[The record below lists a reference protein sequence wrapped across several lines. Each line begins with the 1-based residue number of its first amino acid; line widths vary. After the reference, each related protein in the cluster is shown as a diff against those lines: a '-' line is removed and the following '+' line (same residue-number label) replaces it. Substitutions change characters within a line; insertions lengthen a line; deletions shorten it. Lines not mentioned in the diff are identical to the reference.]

1 MYVYTYMREREAV
14 KELEKCR
21 KMCEIMQLLLIFTAV
36 VLIEN
41 IQVTEPSGVCMK
53 YEHMEG

>member
-1 MYVYTYMREREAV
+1 MREREAV